1 MNFKRTSR
9 KDDIIALFYML
20 SALLNDSLLNIQTH
34 DGSVTDTNMS
44 ENDGDGIKQLFV

>member
-1 MNFKRTSR
+1 MDFKRTSR

-20 SALLNDSLLNIQTH
+20 SALLDDNILNIQTH

-44 ENDGDGIKQLFV
+44 ENDGHGIKHFFA